1 MALVGAFSRIV
12 KSSRIFVMQVV
23 VELLSY
29 HNTATQEEVAAV
41 TRLADTE
48 AGTLEAQQLAKW
60 VVYKTGLD
68 TAAVLSLL
76 AGSPTTAPS
85 YRTSA
90 RSRRFSS
97 CSLIFSG
104 QRSSM

>member
-1 MALVGAFSRIV
+1 MALVGAFSKIV

-41 TRLADTE
+41 TRLADSE
-48 AGTLEAQQLAKW
+48 AGTLESQQLAKW
-60 VVYKTGLD
+60 VVYKT
-68 TAAVLSLL
+68 AAVLSLL
-76 AGSPTTAPS
+76 SGSPTTAPS
-85 YRTSA
+85 SRTSA

>member
-60 VVYKTGLD
+60 EVYK

-104 QRSSM
+104 HRSSM

>member
-48 AGTLEAQQLAKW
+48 AGTLEAQK
-60 VVYKTGLD
+60 
-68 TAAVLSLL
+68 LSK
-76 AGSPTTAPS
+76 
-85 YRTSA
+85 
-90 RSRRFSS
+90 
-97 CSLIFSG
+97 
-104 QRSSM
+104 

>member
-1 MALVGAFSRIV
+1 MNEGSRIFRYSLTSILHSVLNLKALVGGFYQEKDLVGAFSRIV

-48 AGTLEAQQLAKW
+48 AGTLEAQQLAK
-60 VVYKTGLD
+60 
-68 TAAVLSLL
+68 
-76 AGSPTTAPS
+76 
-85 YRTSA
+85 
-90 RSRRFSS
+90 
-97 CSLIFSG
+97 
-104 QRSSM
+104 

>member
-1 MALVGAFSRIV
+1 
-12 KSSRIFVMQVV
+12 MQVV

-60 VVYKTGLD
+60 VVYKT
-68 TAAVLSLL
+68 AAVLLLSLL
-76 AGSPTTAPS
+76 LGSPTTAPS